1 MTPGAGSD
9 GSHPGDSRLVI
20 LDAWSRRESPWILWM
35 CDYRFRLWGYPGLC
49 ICTPS
54 CLVWGGGV
62 TLETV
67 DVWPQVQCLQRGV
80 TLDTE
85 NVTPGP
91 GSRAFTLDIV
101 AM

>member
-1 MTPGAGSD
+1 MHGLGGSIH
-9 GSHPGDSRLVI
+9 GYYGYVTTGLGFGVTLNCGHVLLVVR
-20 LDAWSRRESPWILWM
+20 SE
-35 CDYRFRLWGYPGLC
+35 
-49 ICTPS
+49 
-54 CLVWGGGV
+54 GGV